1 MGWKRRES
9 GVRLEVKEAVLKR
22 GQSVEG
28 WERGASGGGPGVKEA
43 GLKRGQSVDGWERDS
58 LDKGAGE
65 EEMRLNEQL
74 CWGEGFSR
82 WGRVESESFSSG
94 SKTAKM
100 E

>member
-22 GQSVEG
+22 GQSV
-28 WERGASGGGPGVKEA
+28 
-43 GLKRGQSVDGWERDS
+43 DGWERDS

-65 EEMRLNEQL
+65 EETRLNEQL

-94 SKTAKM
+94 SALKLTSV
-100 E
+100 